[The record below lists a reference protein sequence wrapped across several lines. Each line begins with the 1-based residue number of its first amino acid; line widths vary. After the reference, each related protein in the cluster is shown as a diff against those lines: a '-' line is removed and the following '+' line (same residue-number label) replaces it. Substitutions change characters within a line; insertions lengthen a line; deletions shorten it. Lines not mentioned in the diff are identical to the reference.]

1 MLLPFLLDSSTNKP
15 RVSLRS
21 ALVYVLLPLW
31 GVPSSLSRQHRLV
44 THSIGFQPKPS
55 TYSST
60 VYFLYAYKKTCH
72 KKPMPIKIF
81 LYAYKNISLCL

>member
-31 GVPSSLSRQHRLV
+31 GVPSSLSRPHTL
-44 THSIGFQPKPS
+44 QPYIS
-55 TYSST
+55 
-60 VYFLYAYKKTCH
+60 F
-72 KKPMPIKIF
+72 MPIKKHAI
-81 LYAYKNISLCL
+81 KNLCL